1 MWSTTKKAFVLLL
14 VSCVVCSSVWALPGN
29 NQKRST
35 EVSVKAELHEPI
47 YQTVSEE
54 QEILQESSETKS
66 PIYEAVEETVT
77 VSKAD
82 LEEVVAIVEELV
94 AVIEEANAEADI
106 VAEAASVVDRAYN
119 LGFVADQDFTKLF
132 TKVEYLVGF
141 SGGIPKWGFGT
152 EMGFKIGNGFIV
164 SAEANYMVGGFT
176 MDTAIEPWN
185 IDKLTFSIGFGWE
198 W

>member
-1 MWSTTKKAFVLLL
+1 MWLTTKKAFVLLL

-35 EVSVKAELHEPI
+35 EASAKAELHEPI

-94 AVIEEANAEADI
+94 AVIEEANAEADV

-119 LGFVADQDFTKLF
+119 LGFVADKDIA
-132 TKVEYLVGF
+132 KVFAKTNFLVGF
-141 SGGIPKWGFGT
+141 AGGIPKWGLGA
-152 EMGFKIGNGFIV
+152 ELGLNIGNGLIV
-164 SAEANYMVGGFT
+164 SAGASYMVGGFT
-176 MDTAIEPWN
+176 MDTIVEPYN
-185 IDKLTFSIGFGWE
+185 IDKVSFSIGIGWE